1 MSSHK
6 PTIATDS
13 HETPLIPSSRRL
25 VRTGWDPRIVAERRK
40 LFEND
45 RFTKPT
51 VTHTTV
57 PSSAAVPA
65 GWRQI
70 SEHRLS
76 KTDPDTAAGST
87 HARPW
92 HPGSRT
98 LGHRKWYSVA
108 DLRLSFKMASQH
120 SLHPDIA
127 SPRVHHQP
135 MAPSPLRR
143 NTNTTGTDEPS
154 VENTVETPK
163 KRLGHLERGPQSCP
177 RNSTKGASFCGP
189 IQTTVPIQ
197 TAPPR
202 SGGRADHLASLCI
215 AHGSDFQRIGHEGGL
230 RSLDLAAGRQAEPL
244 QQAASECTDPLR
256 VNHTGLFLRPRVV
269 SVKISTISEAS
280 ETQNDLSQPHM
291 AQREGSNGSD
301 PVTVKALRRVF
312 DKPQEQSL
320 FYPFSEKS
328 RRDAI
333 PSKSRLSLP
342 IMVSTTVAATTQ
354 TGPQT
359 GGRPAESFRT
369 GDQCEAVGS
378 SLIGSRDG
386 AADSPTRHHKRNRLR
401 KRKPSPVKE
410 RIGLFEQLSCPTSTI
425 SLPSNSRSKSYDP
438 AISAGKDKKRLA
450 GWEFKHGSRLLRAL
464 SFGSVR
470 RASGRV
476 KAPSVEHNRGNQGE
490 VSDSRSNSSSVTSKT
505 KSKGERFS
513 FLHLTNSRRR
523 TVGPLAT
530 TYPAPNQDDSPERE
544 PPSRATQPSTM
555 ASSTNPARNKNTREI
570 APSLFH
576 AINPRTGQAVSPRK
590 SYGVLSTKPAWEEV
604 ESTMFRDPFKHPAPV
619 TNNASD
625 NSSSGEPPSTASQL
639 SSVLPILSPAK
650 LPLPVA
656 VKRKHRYPSS
666 YGRKAGNSLKRGAAR
681 PILSEEEGRA
691 VPPMR
696 RGSRSLS
703 WGRRAAAAAFAVGRR
718 LKESRGSGRRGQAA
732 EGDGDDDSE
741 GGGRPTRQT
750 LQRGSEEWDVFV
762 ARPRGGL
769 QHPRPSR
776 VVNMQ
781 MFDDEAL
788 VGGTGGGRRGL

>member
-1 MSSHK
+1 M
-6 PTIATDS
+6 
-13 HETPLIPSSRRL
+13 
-25 VRTGWDPRIVAERRK
+25 
-40 LFEND
+40 
-45 RFTKPT
+45 
-51 VTHTTV
+51 THTTV
-57 PSSAAVPA
+57 PSSAAAPA

-76 KTDPDTAAGST
+76 KTDPDTAAVST
-87 HARPW
+87 HALPW

-143 NTNTTGTDEPS
+143 NNKTTGTDEPS

-177 RNSTKGASFCGP
+177 HDGTKGAPFRGPTQTTAP
-189 IQTTVPIQ
+189 IQP
-197 TAPPR
+197 APPR

-230 RSLDLAAGRQAEPL
+230 RSLDPAAGRQAEPL
-244 QQAASECTDPLR
+244 HQTASECTDPLR
-256 VNHTGLFLRPRVV
+256 VNHSGLFLRPRVV
-269 SVKISTISEAS
+269 SVKISTISEAP
-280 ETQNDLSQPHM
+280 ETQNDLLQPHM
-291 AQREGSNGSD
+291 TQREGSNDSD

-354 TGPQT
+354 AVPLM
-359 GGRPAESFRT
+359 GGRPAEPFRT
-369 GDQCEAVGS
+369 GDRGEAVGS
-378 SLIGSRDG
+378 SLTGSRDG
-386 AADSPTRHHKRNRLR
+386 AADSPSRHHKRNRLR

-410 RIGLFEQLSCPTSTI
+410 RIGLFEQLSCPTSTM
-425 SLPSNSRSKSYDP
+425 SLPSNSRTKSYDP
-438 AISAGKDKKRLA
+438 AISTGKDRKRLA

-470 RASGRV
+470 RTSGKV
-476 KAPSVEHNRGNQGE
+476 KAPIVEHNSRNQGE
-490 VSDSRSNSSSVTSKT
+490 ASGDSRSNSSSVTSRT

-513 FLHLTNSRRR
+513 FLHLTSSRRR
-523 TVGPLAT
+523 TVGPQAT

-555 ASSTNPARNKNTREI
+555 ASSKNLASNKNTRETS
-570 APSLFH
+570 PSLFH
-576 AINPRTGQAVSPRK
+576 VTNPRTGQAVSPRK

-604 ESTMFRDPFKHPAPV
+604 ESTMFRDPFK
-619 TNNASD
+619 NNAPNNNNNASSD

-650 LPLPVA
+650 LPLA
-656 VKRKHRYPSS
+656 GAARRKPRYPSS
-666 YGRKAGNSLKRGAAR
+666 YGRKAGSSLKRGAAR

-696 RGSRSLS
+696 RASRSLS

-718 LKESRGSGRRGQAA
+718 LKERGGSGRRGQAA
-732 EGDGDDDSE
+732 EGENDDVE
-741 GGGRPTRQT
+741 GGGRPLRGS

-788 VGGTGGGRRGL
+788 VGGTGGGGRGM

>member
-1 MSSHK
+1 MD
-6 PTIATDS
+6 P

-25 VRTGWDPRIVAERRK
+25 VRTGWDPKIVAERKK

-65 GWRQI
+65 GWKQI

-76 KTDPDTAAGST
+76 KTDPETAAAST
-87 HARPW
+87 HVLLW

-120 SLHPDIA
+120 SLHPDITR
-127 SPRVHHQP
+127 PRVRHQP

-143 NTNTTGTDEPS
+143 NTNTTGTEEPS

-163 KRLGHLERGPQSCP
+163 KRLSHLERGPQSCP
-177 RNSTKGASFCGP
+177 RNGTKGAPFCRP
-189 IQTTVPIQ
+189 IQTTAPIQ
-197 TAPPR
+197 PAPPR

-215 AHGSDFQRIGHEGGL
+215 AHGSDFQRSGHEGGL
-230 RSLDLAAGRQAEPL
+230 RSLDAAAGRQAEPL
-244 QQAASECTDPLR
+244 RQTANECTDPLR
-256 VNHTGLFLRPRVV
+256 ANNSGLFLQPRVV

-280 ETQNDLSQPHM
+280 ETQNDLLQPHM
-291 AQREGSNGSD
+291 TQREGFNDSD

-320 FYPFSEKS
+320 FYPFSEKG
-328 RRDAI
+328 RRDAF

-342 IMVSTTVAATTQ
+342 IMVSTAVAATTQ
-354 TGPQT
+354 ARPLA
-359 GGRPAESFRT
+359 GGRSAEPFRA
-369 GDQCEAVGS
+369 GDRCEAVGF
-378 SLIGSRDG
+378 SLTESRDG

-410 RIGLFEQLSCPTSTI
+410 RIGLFEQLSCPTSTM

-438 AISAGKDKKRLA
+438 AIPTGKDKKRLA
-450 GWEFKHGSRLLRAL
+450 AWEFKHGSRLLRAL

-470 RASGRV
+470 RTSSKV
-476 KAPSVEHNRGNQGE
+476 KAPIVEHNRGTQGE
-490 VSDSRSNSSSVTSKT
+490 VSGDSRSNSSSVTSRT

-513 FLHLTNSRRR
+513 FLPLTNSRRR

-530 TYPAPNQDDSPERE
+530 IHPAPNQDDSPERE

-555 ASSTNPARNKNTREI
+555 AFSTSLASNRNTRETSS
-570 APSLFH
+570 SLFH
-576 AINPRTGQAVSPRK
+576 APNPRKGQAVYPRK

-604 ESTMFRDPFKHPAPV
+604 ESTIFRDPFKHSAPINS
-619 TNNASD
+619 NNASD
-625 NSSSGEPPSTASQL
+625 NSSSGEPPSTTSHV
-639 SSVLPILSPAK
+639 SSVPILSPAK

-656 VKRKHRYPSS
+656 ARRKHRYPSS
-666 YGRKAGNSLKRGAAR
+666 YGRKAGNTLKRGAAR

-696 RGSRSLS
+696 RSSRSLS

-718 LKESRGSGRRGQAA
+718 LKESRGSGRQGQAV
-732 EGDGDDDSE
+732 EGDGDDDDE
-741 GGGRPTRQT
+741 GGGRRT

-788 VGGTGGGRRGL
+788 VGGTGVGGRGL